1 MLKWIDL
8 KVDKT
13 NCEVTLE
20 DGSKYY
26 GYIIHNTGGKSY
38 WQFSDHT
45 NSCQKLFLDNTNPS
59 DLKHLSKRLDMEL
72 SPGYCPYSKDAVLFI
87 QRYYKRIGSQPKS
100 GKIHI
105 EEEFDIKPKFK
116 L

>member
-8 KVDKT
+8 KVDNT
-13 NCEVTLE
+13 SCEVTLE

-26 GYIIHNTGGKSY
+26 GYIIHSTYGKSY

-45 NSCQKLFLDNTNPS
+45 NSCKKLFLDTANPS
-59 DLKHLSKRLDMEL
+59 DLECLSKRLDMEL
-72 SPGYCPYSKDAVLFI
+72 SLGYCPYSKDAVLFI
-87 QRYYKRIGSQPKS
+87 KRYYERIGSKPKS
-100 GKIHI
+100 GEIHI